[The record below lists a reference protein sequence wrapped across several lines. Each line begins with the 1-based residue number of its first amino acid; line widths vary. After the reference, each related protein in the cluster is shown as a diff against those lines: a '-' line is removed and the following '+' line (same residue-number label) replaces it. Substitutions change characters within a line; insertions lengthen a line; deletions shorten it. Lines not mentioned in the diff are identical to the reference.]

1 MGETMSLSDRI
12 RPNSEAA
19 PWVIKEVK
27 ELEARLALSESQI
40 VWGFYEEEV
49 PQYGQGKEWE
59 HEICSPVTAEEANRL
74 VGKIT
79 SFETALAASRAET
92 TQLNNLLRAVGWGQG
107 EIDSAACIEE
117 ENERLR
123 KVILMAADW
132 MFAVSCGTE
141 KAQMHE
147 VEDELRAAL
156 TKEKP

>member
-1 MGETMSLSDRI
+1 MSLSDRI

-19 PWVIKEVK
+19 PWVIEEVK
-27 ELEARLALSESQI
+27 GLEANLA
-40 VWGFYEEEV
+40 
-49 PQYGQGKEWE
+49 
-59 HEICSPVTAEEANRL
+59 T
-74 VGKIT
+74 
-79 SFETALAASRAET
+79 SRAET
-92 TQLNNLLRAVGWGQG
+92 NQLNNLLRAVGWGQG

-117 ENERLR
+117 ENEKLR

-156 TKEKP
+156 VEKP